1 MSNLV
6 DKGVF
11 GDGGMLDTF
20 QQKLVSRK
28 LMVWLAS
35 SWLMFNA
42 NLESADWVAISLAYI
57 GVQGLA
63 DIASS
68 WKHGK

>member
-1 MSNLV
+1 MSNLI

-11 GDGGMLDTF
+11 GDGGMLDTV
-20 QQKLVSRK
+20 QRKVVSRK

-35 SWLMFNA
+35 TWLMFNA

>member
-1 MSNLV
+1 MSNLI
-6 DKGVF
+6 DKGLF

-20 QQKLVSRK
+20 QQKVVSRK
-28 LMVWLAS
+28 LMVWLAA

>member
-1 MSNLV
+1 MSNLI
-6 DKGVF
+6 DKGLF

-20 QQKLVSRK
+20 QQKVVSRK
-28 LMVWLAS
+28 LMVWLTA

-57 GVQGLA
+57 GIQGLA
-63 DIASS
+63 DIAAAYR
-68 WKHGK
+68 HGK